1 MCRNTKNSES
11 HDNLCW
17 RDNRMCP
24 IINVIN
30 KNKINIV
37 KLRQRNILEDCR
49 FNQNRYNAPF
59 CVHAHDS
66 ACAWQRMR
74 TEMVHYGHSYSY
86 LMCQDLKIVLV
97 SLFITE
103 KVGIWQKDILTNFWL
118 ITVWLVYYSLRIWID
133 YYLENISS
141 GLLLC
146 DSSPEMLD

>member
-66 ACAWQRMR
+66 ARAQKWFI
-74 TEMVHYGHSYSY
+74 MV
-86 LMCQDLKIVLV
+86 IV
-97 SLFITE
+97 
-103 KVGIWQKDILTNFWL
+103 KVT
-118 ITVWLVYYSLRIWID
+118 
-133 YYLENISS
+133 
-141 GLLLC
+141 
-146 DSSPEMLD
+146 